1 MVKRDLTQLQMR
13 HGRIGFGLMDKSQHS
28 RSDNIIDDVL
38 LLTYS
43 SCYDSNS
50 LLTFKFKYKFQVLI
64 QSISSSAS
72 FKLKF

>member
-1 MVKRDLTQLQMR
+1 MHVKCDYYVFYLR
-13 HGRIGFGLMDKSQHS
+13 HGGIGFGLMDKSQHS

-50 LLTFKFKYKFQVLI
+50 LLTIRFKYKFKFQ
-64 QSISSSAS
+64 
-72 FKLKF
+72 FKL